1 MFRSS
6 FLPSI
11 HLSCL
16 VSIERGA
23 WNGGRK
29 EGEGA
34 RERERKKRVSIGKRG
49 RNLFVSGRK
58 NGRPVEAKP
67 ADCLVS
73 GMCVCVCRSTR
84 QSRRRAGT
92 ARAKMWRATK
102 LPWRL
107 PTSKWHFV
115 LPRFSSVIYSPVNRY
130 SALFFLLRVFPNPPP
145 LCVSSTFLFFFL
157 TNLDRFQ
164 RSFDEIANNGAL
176 YSGRKFNG
184 FHSIRFDSIVPC
196 VDHVKTRKVATRWE
210 VQLHENRTREIAV
223 IDIPSRYHCAYRV
236 VFFFLFPLT
245 LDSLVDSCNI

>member
-145 LCVSSTFLFFFL
+145 LCVSSTFLFFFFFW
-157 TNLDRFQ
+157 RI
-164 RSFDEIANNGAL
+164 SIASNDLSMKSRTTAL
-176 YSGRKFNG
+176 
-184 FHSIRFDSIVPC
+184 
-196 VDHVKTRKVATRWE
+196 
-210 VQLHENRTREIAV
+210 
-223 IDIPSRYHCAYRV
+223 
-236 VFFFLFPLT
+236 FFLFGT
-245 LDSLVDSCNI
+245 KV